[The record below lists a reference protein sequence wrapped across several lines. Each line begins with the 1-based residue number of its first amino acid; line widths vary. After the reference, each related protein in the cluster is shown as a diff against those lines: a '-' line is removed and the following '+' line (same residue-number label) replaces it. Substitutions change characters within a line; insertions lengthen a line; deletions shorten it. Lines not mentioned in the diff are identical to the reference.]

1 MVRKVLIGL
10 FLRTDMAASEFPVPE
25 RFSLAEAAGI
35 IATLFVIFYFSRK
48 EMRSVS
54 IDIETK
60 VLNDL
65 DEKVHAMGEM
75 MVHKP
80 ELVKLLTKSQTNQ
93 SPELVCAYYILYMC
107 AHAFHMRQRQVL
119 SDNEWAGWLQW
130 MKTAFAEGEILD
142 YWKKYV
148 QPEKWFDPAFIAF
161 INKEVIRNN

>member
-1 MVRKVLIGL
+1 MTLSVYNNCV
-10 FLRTDMAASEFPVPE
+10 DVES
-25 RFSLAEAAGI
+25 SGI
-35 IATLFVIFYFSRK
+35 FQSYNS
-48 EMRSVS
+48 S
-54 IDIETK
+54 I
-60 VLNDL
+60 
-65 DEKVHAMGEM
+65 
-75 MVHKP
+75 
-80 ELVKLLTKSQTNQ
+80 QTNQ

-107 AHAFHMRQRQVL
+107 AHAFHMCQSQVL